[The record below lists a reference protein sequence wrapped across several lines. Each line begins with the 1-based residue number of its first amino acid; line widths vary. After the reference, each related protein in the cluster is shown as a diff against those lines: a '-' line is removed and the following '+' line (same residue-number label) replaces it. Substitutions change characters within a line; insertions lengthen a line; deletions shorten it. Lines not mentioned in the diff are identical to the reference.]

1 MAVTRTLTEMI
12 QEVRD
17 LADVPGTNFITD
29 AMVTRWLNLGLKKV
43 YEMAY
48 AADPDAY
55 DMKKD
60 TSITTVAGT
69 DNYTLPADF
78 WKQKG
83 ISLTQGDFT
92 GKLERMD
99 FGGKRDWY
107 NNEQGV
113 PRFWHFYTRSKI
125 LLFPTP
131 DGAYPLTIWYVP
143 VYTQLATGSDTFD
156 GIHGFE
162 EYGIYEAAIKCRIKS
177 EGEINEL
184 LAMKSV
190 VENEISDMAAERD
203 IGGYSGIEEAV
214 GDTELHNIS
223 SNDLYG

>member
-17 LADVPGTNFITD
+17 LADVPGTNFVTD
-29 AMVTRWLNLGLKKV
+29 TMVTRWLNLGLKKV

-48 AADPDAY
+48 SADPDAY
-55 DMKKD
+55 DLKKD

-69 DNYTLPADF
+69 DEYTLPTDF

-83 ISLTQGDFT
+83 ISLTQGDFRT
-92 GKLERMD
+92 QLERMD
-99 FGGKRDWY
+99 LGGKRDLY

-131 DGAYPLTIWYVP
+131 DGAYPLTVWYVP
-143 VYTQLATGSDTFD
+143 VYTQLVSGSDTFD

-184 LAMKSV
+184 MAMKAAV
-190 VENEISDMAAERD
+190 ADEITDMAKERD
-203 IGGYSGIEEAV
+203 IGGYQGIEDV
-214 GDTELHNIS
+214 VPDLELRNMYA
-223 SNDLYG
+223 NDLYG